1 MSQTNVLERPA
12 NTDKMTYTNGSA
24 PTPAS
29 EALLRIVPLG
39 GLGEIGKNMMLL
51 ESGEN
56 ILIIDAGLMFPNSD
70 MLGVDVVIPDIEYLL
85 DRLDQIRGIVLTH
98 GHEDHIGALPYLMEE
113 GVRAPIYATALTRG
127 LLEGKLREHEL
138 LNEAEL
144 HTITANDLVLLDPF
158 EVEFFHT
165 CHSFPDSVGVSVKTP
180 AGRVIHTSDYRWD
193 ATPVDNKPTE
203 EEKLR
208 KWGDEGVLLL
218 MGDSTNVE
226 QRDPTPSSV
235 VVEGMLENVMNE
247 AKGRVLVA
255 TFASNV
261 GRVQQI
267 MTAARNHGRRVG
279 AIGRS
284 MTNNIDIAI
293 DLGYLDI
300 SKDDLLSPKEMEN
313 LPDEEVVIIATGS
326 QGESRSAMVRM
337 SNNDHRLI
345 TLRGGD
351 TVVLSAS
358 PIPGN
363 EEPFNRTIDSLF
375 RCGVDVRYHELDQ
388 VHVSGHGGRADYQR
402 MLEIVRPQFF
412 VPVHGEYRHIVLH
425 KRLANEMGLD
435 DNHAFVLESGQT
447 LEIGRFDENAP
458 EGEMQAR
465 RGENVTAGPVLVDGL
480 GVGDIGPVV
489 LRDRRHLG
497 ADGFLICV
505 VALDEVEGDIIYGP
519 EIISRGFVY
528 MRDSND
534 LMKRAS
540 ATVRKVVK
548 KQMPERVIA
557 NKIKDALSEFCYR
570 EMGRRPMV
578 LPLVMK
584 V

>member
-1 MSQTNVLERPA
+1 MSQPMTMDRP
-12 NTDKMTYTNGSA
+12 TDRPTETTYTNG
-24 PTPAS
+24 TPPVG
-29 EALLRIVPLG
+29 EALLRVVPLG

-56 ILIIDAGLMFPNSD
+56 ILIIDAGLAFPSNE
-70 MLGVDVVIPDIEYLL
+70 MLGIDVIIPDIEYVLE
-85 DRLDQIRGIVLTH
+85 RLDWVRGIVLTH
-98 GHEDHIGALPYLMEE
+98 GHEDHIGALPYMMEE

-127 LLEGKLREHEL
+127 LLERKLDEHKL
-138 LNEAEL
+138 LGEADL
-144 HTITANDLVLLDPF
+144 NTITANDMVMLDPF
-158 EVEFFHT
+158 QVEFFHT

-180 AGRVIHTSDYRWD
+180 VGRVIHTSDYRWD

-208 KWGDEGVLLL
+208 QWGDEGVLLL

-235 VVEGMLENVMNE
+235 IVEGMLEDVMNE
-247 AKGRVLVA
+247 AKGRILVA

-261 GRVQQI
+261 ARVQQVI
-267 MTAARNHGRRVG
+267 TAARKHGRRVG

-284 MTNNIDIAI
+284 MTNNIDVAMK
-293 DLGYLDI
+293 LGYLDVTE
-300 SKDDLLSPKEMEN
+300 DELLSPKEMEN
-313 LPDEEVVIIATGS
+313 LPDEEVVIVATGS
-326 QGESRSAMVRM
+326 QGEPRSAMVRM

-345 TLRGGD
+345 TLRPGD

-363 EEPFNRTIDSLF
+363 EEPFNRTLDNLF
-375 RCGVDVRYHELDQ
+375 RRGVDVRYHELDQ

-402 MLEIVRPQFF
+402 MLEIVRPEFF
-412 VPVHGEYRHIVLH
+412 VPAHGEYRHLVLH

-435 DNHAFVLESGQT
+435 DNHAFVLETGQT
-447 LEIGRFDENAP
+447 LEIGRFDESAP
-458 EGEMQAR
+458 EDQLQAR
-465 RGENVTAGPVLVDGL
+465 RGDNVTAGPVLVDGL

-497 ADGFLICV
+497 EDGFLICV

-528 MRDSND
+528 MRDSSD
-534 LMKRAS
+534 LIKRAET
-540 ATVRKVVK
+540 TVRKVVK
-548 KQMPERVIA
+548 KQMPERVLA
-557 NKIKDALSEFCYR
+557 NKIKDALSEFSYR